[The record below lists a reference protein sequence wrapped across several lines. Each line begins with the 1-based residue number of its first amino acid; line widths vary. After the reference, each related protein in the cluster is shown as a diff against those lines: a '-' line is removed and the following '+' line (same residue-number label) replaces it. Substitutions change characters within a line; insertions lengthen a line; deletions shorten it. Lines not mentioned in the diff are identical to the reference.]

1 MFALALSVP
10 TYAQL
15 NCNPSISASVSGTVV
30 TLTNSSTPVANPP
43 TRYTYYTVKWGDNTA
58 NSTSNNNNSMNHT
71 YAGAGTYT
79 IKLYQ
84 SVIDSNGSQGSSC
97 YDSTSTNVTI
107 TVPPANLISGTV
119 HFDSNSAGP
128 TDSMMIWLITF
139 DPLTNILA
147 AVDSQRKHV
156 YNPFYSFTGKASG
169 QYRTKAALLNGGT
182 SGTGNVP
189 TYHDSSLMWNTASV
203 INHTGGSSIN
213 KHIYMRTG
221 TLTSGPGF
229 VGGNVSAGANKG
241 TANGIAGMNILLLDN
256 AGKVVKFA
264 VTDANGDYSFS
275 TLANGTYTIH
285 PENLSFTTTTTSI
298 TVSNGQASFTDI
310 NFEQS
315 LKNLTIKPKSAG
327 INNVNNSEL
336 SFVVFPNPAKNIVTI
351 NWNTLTNE
359 TAAINITD
367 LSGKV
372 VLNTEVS
379 MNNSSKVNVSNLQT
393 GFYFMTVATE
403 NGTHTQK
410 LIIQ

>member
-15 NCNPSISASVSGTVV
+15 NCNPSISASVSGSTV
-30 TLTNSSTPVANPP
+30 TLTNNSTPVANPP
-43 TRYTYYTVKWGDNTA
+43 TRHTYYSVNWGDNSQNTG
-58 NSTSNNNNSMNHT
+58 SSNNNAINHT
-71 YAGAGTYT
+71 YSGPGTYT

-97 YDSTSTNVTI
+97 YDSTSTSVTI
-107 TVPPANLISGTV
+107 TAPPANVISGTV
-119 HFDSNSAGP
+119 FFDSINAGP

-139 DPLTNILA
+139 DSATNILA

-156 YNPFYSFTGKASG
+156 YSPFYNFSGKAAG
-169 QYRTKAALLNGGT
+169 QYRTKVALMNGVT

-189 TYHDSSLMWNTASV
+189 TYHDSSLTWNGAAV

-241 TANGIAGMNILLLDN
+241 TANGIEGMNILLLDN
-256 AGKVVKFA
+256 AGKVVKFTI
-264 VTDANGDYSFS
+264 TDANGDYSFS
-275 TLANGTYTIH
+275 NLANGIYTIH
-285 PENLSFTTTTTSI
+285 PENLSFTTTTTSV

-310 NFEQS
+310 NFERS

-336 SFVVFPNPAKNIVTI
+336 SFVVFPNPAKNMVTI

-359 TAAINITD
+359 VAAINITD

-372 VLNTEVS
+372 VMSTEVS
-379 MNNSSKVNVSNLQT
+379 MNNNSKVDVSNLNT

-403 NGTHTQK
+403 NGTNTQK